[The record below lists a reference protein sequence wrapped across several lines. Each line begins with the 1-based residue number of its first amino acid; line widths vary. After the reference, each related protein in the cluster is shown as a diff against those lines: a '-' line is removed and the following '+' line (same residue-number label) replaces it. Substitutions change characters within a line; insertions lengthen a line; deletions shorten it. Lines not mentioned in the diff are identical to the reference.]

1 MDSSLISPEVLRSRA
16 EKQLAAQKAWLAPDG
31 EADHLKLIHEL
42 QVHQIEL
49 EMQNGMLAEA
59 FAHVNALRAKYQDLY
74 ESAPAGYFTLSVD
87 GKILELNGRAAR
99 LLGQSPRDLMGR
111 SLREF
116 FSETCLAAADKL
128 LAAAREGGES
138 GESGEEVFAP
148 SLEIRRN
155 RQLPLY
161 VNAQARMYKD
171 PLTEEAGIRLVMMDV
186 STLKMATE
194 DVIHAMEQASG
205 WGGL

>member
-1 MDSSLISPEVLRSRA
+1 MDSSFIRPEALRSRA

-74 ESAPAGYFTLSVD
+74 ESAPVGYFTLSVD
-87 GKILELNGRAAR
+87 GTILELNGRAAS
-99 LLGQSPRDLMGR
+99 LLGQNPSDLTGR
-111 SLREF
+111 NLREF
-116 FSETCLAAADKL
+116 FSENCLAAADKL

-138 GESGEEVFAP
+138 GQEVFAP
-148 SLEIRRN
+148 SLEIRRA
-155 RQLPLY
+155 RHLPLY
-161 VNAQARMYKD
+161 VNTQARVYKD
-171 PLTEEAGIRLVMMDV
+171 PLTGESSIRLVMMDV
-186 STLKMATE
+186 SALTMATE
-194 DVIHAMEQASG
+194 DVIHAMDRASG
-205 WGGL
+205 WGDL